1 MEMTAEHAFLPDIFF
16 FLTFEKKQMI
26 NQDSVVMQV
35 KVVEDEP
42 TKDQML
48 HGSRY
53 FCMRCKKCRCTC
65 VLLTLSINF
74 TIPISCFIS
83 QCNIWL
89 YKIK

>member
-42 TKDQML
+42 TTSYVE
-48 HGSRY
+48 GSDA
-53 FCMRCKKCRCTC
+53 
-65 VLLTLSINF
+65 S
-74 TIPISCFIS
+74 
-83 QCNIWL
+83 
-89 YKIK
+89 